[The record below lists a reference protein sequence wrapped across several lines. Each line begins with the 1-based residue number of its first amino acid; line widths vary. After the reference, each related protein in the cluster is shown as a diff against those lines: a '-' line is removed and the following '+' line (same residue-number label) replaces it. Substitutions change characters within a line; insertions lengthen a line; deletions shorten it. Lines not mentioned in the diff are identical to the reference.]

1 MAALPKRS
9 ENSRLA
15 TEVEEKERKKESK
28 GGREG
33 RAVSGETLRELHWMS
48 GKSNPRIKAT

>member
-33 RAVSGETLRELHWMS
+33 RAVSGETLHWMS